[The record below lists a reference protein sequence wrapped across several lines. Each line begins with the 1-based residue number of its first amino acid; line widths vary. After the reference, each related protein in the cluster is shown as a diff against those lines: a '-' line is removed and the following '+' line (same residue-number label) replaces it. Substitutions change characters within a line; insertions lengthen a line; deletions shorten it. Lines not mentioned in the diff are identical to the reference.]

1 MIGRVA
7 YIVSDWLID
16 REVIQKEDQELY
28 EYAVYS
34 LLITIAP
41 LSMAMIFGIIM
52 GVFWQSVILMI
63 PFMTIRKYSGG
74 YHAKNPT
81 VCFVTSCLLLFLCIG
96 ASAFVEYNISVIFLM
111 LMSVISLIINSPIDS
126 ENRRLEEIEK
136 RRYRYVTVTQ
146 TLFYLSV
153 SLGLYAINQPVYALC
168 ISIGIILS
176 AGLQLPCLLRRIR
189 NA

>member
-1 MIGRVA
+1 MLRRCA
-7 YIVSDWLID
+7 YIVSDWLLN
-16 REVIQKEDQELY
+16 RNVIQKEDRELY

-41 LSMAMIFGIIM
+41 LSMAMIFGSVI
-52 GVFWQSVILMI
+52 GAFWQSIVLII

-74 YHAKNPT
+74 YHAKNSIT
-81 VCFVTSCLLLFLCIG
+81 CFVISCLLLFLCI
-96 ASAFVEYNISVIFLM
+96 SVSIYIEYNVSVILVMLISVM
-111 LMSVISLIINSPIDS
+111 SLIVNSPIDS

-136 RRYRYVTVTQ
+136 RRCKLVIVIQ

-153 SLGLYAINQPVYALC
+153 SLGLCVVNQHVYALY

-176 AGLQLPCLLRRIR
+176 AGLQFPCLLKRIKI
-189 NA
+189 A